1 MEIPVL
7 LEPTAKGF
15 RASTQSPVTL
25 AAEGNTES
33 AAMAALTSAL
43 HGGLPIGV
51 KICTLTYQNTE
62 TVLEICVRMRANPL
76 HREFEKAIQDY
87 RKVANAVE
95 DAD

>member
-7 LEPTAKGF
+7 VESLPSGF
-15 RASTQSPVTL
+15 RVSTKSPVTL
-25 AAEGNTES
+25 AAEGDTES

-43 HGGLPIGV
+43 RGGLPNGGTIT
-51 KICTLTYQNTE
+51 TLNYQSTE
-62 TVLEICVRMRANPL
+62 TVLEICARMRANPL
-76 HREFEKAIQDY
+76 HGEFEKAIQDY